1 MTRKSAGRECMMRE
15 SVKGSSV
22 RAHQVM
28 QRIVVYLEKLTRLA
42 SWSHGPYSAL
52 FRRSATFIT
61 RTVSSISIRCPCMH
75 ALMEGKG
82 GANGKTLENN
92 PACPFARSLHCS
104 PF

>member
-61 RTVSSISIRCPCMH
+61 EVFVAFC
-75 ALMEGKG
+75 
-82 GANGKTLENN
+82 
-92 PACPFARSLHCS
+92 ARSGFGS
-104 PF
+104 